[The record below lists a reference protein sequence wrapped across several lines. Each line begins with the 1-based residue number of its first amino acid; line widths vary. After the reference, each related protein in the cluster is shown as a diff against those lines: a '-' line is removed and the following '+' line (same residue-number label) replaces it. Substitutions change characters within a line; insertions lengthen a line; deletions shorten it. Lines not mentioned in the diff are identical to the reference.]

1 MQRAR
6 LGRTLAKMKTFIKI
20 YDDIVSGVKFFYKQL
35 KLDKQEKSTGRPL
48 AITNIETI
56 SLALYKQANGIPTK
70 KSIHRTFRPNCT
82 YKTLVVNMNR
92 LAMKALLILLAIIR
106 FNRDTSHP
114 IKHVDSTDIPVCLN
128 KNAKHHKTMCDLA
141 EWGRNGKGFYYGLK
155 LHIATDLK
163 RNLLSVA
170 FTPGNTDDR
179 KPVKKLVADMTGIF
193 VADAGYISQT
203 LANEIHVE
211 GKRLLMARA
220 KRNMKKLWSEMQE
233 KIYDTRMLIE
243 LNFRNLKMF
252 YDLVTSLPRSIDG
265 YLANYVY
272 SLLGYVLA

>member
-1 MQRAR
+1 
-6 LGRTLAKMKTFIKI
+6 MKTFIKI
-20 YDDIVSGVKFFYKQL
+20 YDDIVAKVKFFYKQL
-35 KLDKQEKSTGRPL
+35 QLNKDEKSTGRPL
-48 AITNIETI
+48 SLTNIETI
-56 SLALYKQANGIPTK
+56 SLHLYKQQNGIPTK
-70 KSIHRTFRPNCT
+70 KSIYRTFKPSCS

-92 LAMKALLILLAIIR
+92 IAMKSLLILLAIMKW
-106 FNRDTSHP
+106 NQQTAHP

-128 KNAKHHKTMCDLA
+128 KNAKHNKTMRGLA

-155 LHIATDLK
+155 LHIVTDLK

-179 KPVKKLVADMTGIF
+179 KPVKKLVADMSGIF
-193 VADAGYISQT
+193 VADAGYISQA
-203 LANEIHVE
+203 LADEIHIE
-211 GKRLLMARA
+211 GSRIFMARA

-233 KIYDTRMLIE
+233 KAYDTRMLIE

-252 YDLVTSLPRSIDG
+252 YGLITSLPRSIDG
-265 YLANYVY
+265 HLANYVH